1 MLNHPDKSGGNNER
15 FSYLKSLYD
24 KADRA
29 LSLNGNSN
37 DDVDNTKPKSS
48 IKERE
53 KVELEIVETGRQG
66 NFCRF
71 R

>member
-37 DDVDNTKPKSS
+37 DD
-48 IKERE
+48 
-53 KVELEIVETGRQG
+53 ELL
-66 NFCRF
+66 
-71 R
+71 